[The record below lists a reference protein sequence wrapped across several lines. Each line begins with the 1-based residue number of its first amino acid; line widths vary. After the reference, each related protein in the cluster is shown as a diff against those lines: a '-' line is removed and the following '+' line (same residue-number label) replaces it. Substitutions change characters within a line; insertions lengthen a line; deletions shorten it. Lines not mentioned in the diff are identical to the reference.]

1 MTLDFGLTPDSDR
14 VGGAGWLDLDD
25 LGTHIA
31 EQSAGER
38 PGDQGADLNHPDAV
52 QGAGSRSHAA
62 QSNPR

>member
-1 MTLDFGLTPDSDR
+1 MALDFGLTPDSDR

-31 EQSAGER
+31 EQAAGER
-38 PGDQGADLNHPDAV
+38 PGDQGADLEYPDAV